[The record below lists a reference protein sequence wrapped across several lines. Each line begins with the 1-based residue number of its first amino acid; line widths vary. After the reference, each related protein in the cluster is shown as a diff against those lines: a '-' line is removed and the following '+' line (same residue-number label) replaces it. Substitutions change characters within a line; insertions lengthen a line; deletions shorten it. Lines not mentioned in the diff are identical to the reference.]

1 MFPLQAFW
9 KLVNISLC
17 LFSWCTGWNFPI
29 FQWGPAIDLHSS
41 SRNAECERVKGAG
54 ATGTLL
60 TRRNTSA
67 FPEKSCSC
75 LLSAGIT
82 GSLLRHP
89 GMQTSS
95 TSMNR
100 KVTAHTVITTL
111 LPHFSCCYINPPPV
125 TGSRLAQKTKTIS
138 GMSVHQD

>member
-1 MFPLQAFW
+1 M
-9 KLVNISLC
+9 LVNLSPC
-17 LFSWCTGWNFPI
+17 LFSRCTDGNSPV
-29 FQWGPAIDLHSS
+29 FQWEAARDEHSS
-41 SRNAECERVKGAG
+41 SRNAEFERVKGAG

-60 TRRNTSA
+60 THRNTSA

-100 KVTAHTVITTL
+100 KVTAHTMITTL
-111 LPHFSCCYINPPPV
+111 LPHFSCCYTNPPPV
-125 TGSRLAQKTKTIS
+125 TGNRLAQKTKTIS
-138 GMSVHQD
+138 GMSVRQD